1 MINSSLANRQFLSY
15 LTSMGMMNIHLA
27 KYRQVVKIYAKVP
40 VRSNTPPKLP
50 VSGFRIIS
58 GESTHLAFVRP

>member
-1 MINSSLANRQFLSY
+1 MINSSLANRRFLSY

-40 VRSNTPPKLP
+40 VRSNTPTKVAGVKL
-50 VSGFRIIS
+50 S
-58 GESTHLAFVRP
+58 E